1 MTDDLSRKPARRS
14 IVPGAA
20 TVAVAKVVA
29 VYAVFSSLWV
39 TVSDRLI
46 AALSPDVHLFALLS
60 MAKGGLFVAVTS
72 LLLFL
77 LLRRV
82 LDAWGEWQRELSENE
97 ESLNFVL
104 EGGQL
109 GFWDW
114 NFQTNHVKRN
124 RIWAEMLGYPFE
136 EIEFTTRQ
144 WTDFIHPDDRDRVWH
159 SIHGVLDGSKAMHEL
174 TYRLRTQ
181 AGGYKWVLDR
191 ARVVQRDAQ
200 GQPIRMC
207 GTHTDVDKLKRAEQA
222 LEDSEKRFRGIFE
235 NAAVGIA
242 QIALDGSLLNF
253 NDAFCNIIG
262 HGRDELMHPA
272 PAAEPFSFRVDLD
285 ITRQD
290 LARLFDGEIACLE
303 IEKRYLRRDAEP
315 VWVHLSASLVSDDE
329 GHPLYIISAFQN
341 ITARKKL
348 QEELEVQARLDSL
361 TGVNNR
367 RYFLERSV
375 LELARAG
382 RYGNPLS
389 LLMID
394 IDHFKHVNDSWG
406 HKAGDQ
412 VLRRLGRVFRD
423 GLREVDII
431 GRMGGEEFAIL
442 LPMTDSRRA
451 AEVAERLR
459 ERVAACTIAVDAALT
474 LTVTISIGVST
485 LQGMDGSIDALLS
498 KADQGLYL
506 AKENGRN
513 RVVS

>member
-1 MTDDLSRKPARRS
+1 M
-14 IVPGAA
+14 A
-20 TVAVAKVVA
+20 TKIVA
-29 VYAVFSSLWV
+29 VYAVFSVLWV
-39 TVSDRLI
+39 GIGDRLV
-46 AALSPDVHLFALLS
+46 AAFSPDIRVFALIS
-60 MAKGGLFVAVTS
+60 VAKGWLFIALTS

-82 LDAWGEWQRELSENE
+82 LAAWSSWERELRENE

-159 SIHGVLDGSKAMHEL
+159 SIHSVLNGQKAMHEL
-174 TYRLRTQ
+174 TYRLRTSD
-181 AGGYKWVLDR
+181 GGYKWVLDR

-200 GQPIRMC
+200 GQPIRLC

-222 LEDSEKRFRGIFE
+222 LEDSEQRFRGIFE
-235 NAAVGIA
+235 NAAIGIA
-242 QIALDGSLLNF
+242 QIGLDGGLLNF
-253 NDAFCNIIG
+253 NDAFCTIIG
-262 HGRDELMHPA
+262 HRREELERPGSM
-272 PAAEPFSFRVDLD
+272 AEPFSLRVDLD

-290 LARLFDGEIACLE
+290 LNRLFEGQVACLE
-303 IEKRYLRRDAEP
+303 IEKRYLRCDAEP
-315 VWVHLSASLVSDDE
+315 VWVHLSASLVSDAD
-329 GHPLYIISAFQN
+329 GQPQYIISTFQN

-348 QEELEVQARLDSL
+348 QEELEVQARLDGL

-375 LELARAG
+375 IELSRSA

-394 IDHFKHVNDSWG
+394 IDHFKHVNDTWG
-406 HKAGDQ
+406 HKAGDS
-412 VLRRLGRVFRD
+412 VLQRLGHVFRD

-442 LPMTDSRRA
+442 LPMTGSLRA
-451 AEVAERLR
+451 VEVAERLR
-459 ERVAACTIAVDAALT
+459 THVAGCLIEVDSTLT
-474 LTVTISIGVST
+474 LSVTISVGVST
-485 LQGMDGSIDALLS
+485 LQATEGSIDALLS

-506 AKENGRN
+506 AKANGRN
-513 RVVS
+513 RVVC